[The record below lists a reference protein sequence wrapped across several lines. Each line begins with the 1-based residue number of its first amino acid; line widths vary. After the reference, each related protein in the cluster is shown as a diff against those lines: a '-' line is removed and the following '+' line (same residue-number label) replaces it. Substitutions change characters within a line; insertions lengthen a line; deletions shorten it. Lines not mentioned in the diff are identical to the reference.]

1 MPLSRFIEQV
11 QPSATMAISAKAAAM
26 KREGIDVIPLSAGE
40 PDFDTPEHI
49 KAAGIR
55 AIEEGFTKYTSP
67 PSGIVELKEAV
78 CRKFSED
85 NGLDYSTDQVIVNCG
100 AKHSLY
106 LAVAAVLNP
115 GDEMIVPTPY
125 WVTFTEQPKLVG
137 AGPVVVRTRQE
148 DGLKLTPDALREAV
162 TPRTRMLL
170 LNSPSNPS
178 GCVYTR
184 EELAQLAEVAVEH
197 GIYVLSDE
205 IYEKLVYDGA
215 EHVSIA
221 SLGEEIKRLTIVV
234 NGASKAYAMTGWRIG
249 YAAAETE
256 VVAAMD
262 KAQSQ
267 TVSHPTS
274 MSQKAALE
282 ALTGPQE
289 MVETMRREYDSRRR
303 YITSRL
309 NGLKEVEC
317 PLPLGAFYV
326 YPDMSSYF
334 GSRWESPQGS
344 GRIEDCTGLCEFLLE
359 AGKVACVPGAGF
371 GTAEHIRLSY
381 ATSMEKIAEA
391 MDRIETA
398 LSLLRR

>member
-40 PDFDTPEHI
+40 PDFDTPGHI

-78 CRKFSED
+78 CRKFRED

-137 AGPVVVRTRQE
+137 AGPVVVRTRRE
-148 DGLKLTPDALREAV
+148 DGLKLTPDALRAAI
-162 TPRTRMLL
+162 TKRTRMLL

-184 EELAQLAEVAVEH
+184 DELEQLAAVAVEH
-197 GIYVLSDE
+197 GVYVLSDE

-249 YAAAETE
+249 YAAAEAE

-289 MVETMRREYDSRRR
+289 MVETMRREYDRRRR

-309 NGLKEVEC
+309 NRLNGVEC

-334 GSRWESPQGS
+334 GSRCEGPQGS
-344 GRIEDCTGLCEFLLE
+344 GRIEDCTGLCEYLLE
-359 AGKVACVPGAGF
+359 TGKVACVPGAGF
-371 GTAEHIRLSY
+371 GTGEHIRLSY
-381 ATSMEKIAEA
+381 ATSMEKIAAA
-391 MDRIETA
+391 MDRIEAA

>member
-1 MPLSRFIEQV
+1 MPLSQFIERV

-78 CRKFSED
+78 CRKFRED
-85 NGLDYSTDQVIVNCG
+85 NGLDYSTDEVIVNCG

-137 AGPVVVRTRQE
+137 ADSAVVRTRRE
-148 DGLKLTPDALREAV
+148 DGLKLTPDALRAAI
-162 TPRTRMLL
+162 TPRSRMLL

-184 EELAQLAEVAVEH
+184 EELEQLAAVAVEH

-221 SLGEEIKRLTIVV
+221 SLGEEIKRLAIVV

-249 YAAAETE
+249 YAAAGAQ

-289 MVETMRREYDSRRR
+289 MVETMRREYDRRRR

-309 NGLKEVEC
+309 NGLDGVEC
-317 PLPLGAFYV
+317 PMPLGAFYV

-334 GSRWESPQGS
+334 GSRCEGPQGP
-344 GRIEDCTGLCEFLLE
+344 GRIEDCTSLCEYLLE

-371 GTAEHIRLSY
+371 GTGEHIRLSY
-381 ATSMEKIAEA
+381 ATSMEKIAAA
-391 MDRIETA
+391 MDRIEAA